1 MDIFRAAGVAIITAV
16 LSATVR
22 QTRPELSV
30 EIAIAGGI
38 VLLGMAFSELGGVAA
53 GLKEVADSM
62 GIGGGMGTV
71 VKIAGIACTAQ
82 IAADICR
89 DSGENALA
97 SKVELTGRLMMI
109 SAALPMLLKLARTLS
124 GLAEELL

>member
-1 MDIFRAAGVAIITAV
+1 MDIFRAALIAIITAV
-16 LSATVR
+16 LSTTVR

-30 EIAIAGGI
+30 EIAIAGGV
-38 VLLGMAFSELGGVAA
+38 VLLGMAFVRLGGVASGIREA
-53 GLKEVADSM
+53 AESM
-62 GIGGGMGTV
+62 GVGGGMSSV
-71 VKIAGIACTAQ
+71 MKIAGIACTAQ

-97 SKVELTGRLMMI
+97 SKVELTGKLMML
-109 SAALPMLLKLARTLS
+109 SAAMPMLLKLAQTLA

>member
-1 MDIFRAAGVAIITAV
+1 MDIFRAAGVAVITAV

-38 VLLGMAFSELGGVAA
+38 VVLGMVFYELGGVAA
-53 GLKEVADSM
+53 GLKETAESM
-62 GIGGGMGTV
+62 GVGESFTTV
-71 VKIAGIACTAQ
+71 MKIAGIACTAE

-89 DSGENALA
+89 DSGESALA
-97 SKVELTGRLMMI
+97 SKVELAGRLMMVT
-109 SAALPMLLKLARTLS
+109 AAMPMLFKLVGTLS
-124 GLAEELL
+124 ELAEELP